1 MKETELKPCKCG
13 SEAELVESQAF
24 AWCKVFYYVRCTN
37 PDCDERTKFKYDCK
51 IDAINVWNR
60 RANDEQREITD

>member
-13 SEAELVESQAF
+13 CEAELVESQAF
-24 AWCKVFYYVRCTN
+24 AWCNVFYYARCTN
-37 PDCDERTKFKYDCK
+37 PDCDERTKFKYESK

-60 RANDEQREITD
+60 RADDEQR